1 MLTISEMKEKVG
13 HLNSKLEVRTKYG
26 RMLNSRMEN
35 LKEILGVGKL
45 SKDMKRI
52 GYNDEPFNS
61 KNMFVTH
68 IQKT

>member
-1 MLTISEMKEKVG
+1 MKEKVG
-13 HLNSKLEVRTKYG
+13 HLNSKLEIMTKYV

-35 LKEILGVGKL
+35 LKEILGVGKS

-61 KNMFVTH
+61 KNMFVTP